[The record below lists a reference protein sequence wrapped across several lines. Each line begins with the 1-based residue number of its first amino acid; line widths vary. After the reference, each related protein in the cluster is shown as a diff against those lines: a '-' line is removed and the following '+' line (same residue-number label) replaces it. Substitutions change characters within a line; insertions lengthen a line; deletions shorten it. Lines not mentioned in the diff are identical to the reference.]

1 MISISYHL
9 LRLLFS
15 VLSFLVAKVTWN
27 ITEKNRIKAPDQFGH
42 GQFKQFPSQ
51 HNNAL
56 NIDINLID
64 CPGFFA
70 EKQA

>member
-1 MISISYHL
+1 
-9 LRLLFS
+9 
-15 VLSFLVAKVTWN
+15 LVAKVTWN